1 MISGKYQ
8 LYYAAGLLVVVV
20 DFVTKIHMTYQLLLM
35 MFLLDLLSGILVGA
49 SKKDVSSSKMYRGL
63 LKKAMVTLIVLAA
76 AAVQQA
82 NRIELGGVILS
93 EALAKFFIA
102 AEFVSLLENAAL
114 LGVPM
119 PKKLKEVM
127 VVLRD
132 QLGLTEEKPAESADE
147 KQVPNP

>member
-1 MISGKYQ
+1 MHEKHQ
-8 LYYAAGLLVVVV
+8 LYYAAGVLVLIV
-20 DFVTKIHMTYQLLLM
+20 DFVTNIHMTYQLLLM

-49 SKKDVSSSKMYRGL
+49 SQRDVSSSKMYRGL

-82 NRIELGGVILS
+82 NNIELGGVVLS

-102 AEFVSLLENAAL
+102 AEFVSLLENAAI

-127 VVLRD
+127 SVLKN
-132 QLGLTEEKPAESADE
+132 QLGIEEATTKNDKDTKPTSG
-147 KQVPNP
+147 V